1 MLFRSAVHPNVKK
14 VLVIGGGDG
23 GVARELS
30 HYEEIE
36 VIDVVEPDEMFV
48 EVCKEY
54 FPDNSK
60 GLDDER
66 VNIYYQDGLR
76 FLRTSHNEY
85 DLIINDATDPFGH
98 TEGLFTKEFY
108 GSCYKALKDDGI
120 MVYQHGS
127 PFYDEDE
134 GACKAMHKRVY
145 NSFPISRVYQ
155 AHIPTCAAGY
165 WLFGFASKKYHPLK
179 DLDAKRWNKRGIKT
193 KMVLEAV
200 EKKNAAQ
207 SGEGFLVPI
216 GVSAR
221 HIHLTQ
227 EHVEILFG
235 EGYHLTKFKELM
247 GGQFASNEKVTI
259 VGLKLRAIEN
269 VRVLGPVRKN
279 TQVEISATDAISLGV
294 KAPIRESG
302 NIAGSAPI
310 AIIGPKGAVYLNEGC
325 IVAKRHIH
333 MAPKD
338 AMAAG
343 VHDGDIV
350 SVKADNERGTIF
362 NNVQIRVDDSFTL
375 EMHIDTDEANAAQI
389 KSGDTVR
396 IVSC

>member
-1 MLFRSAVHPNVKK
+1 M
-14 VLVIGGGDG
+14 
-23 GVARELS
+23 
-30 HYEEIE
+30 
-36 VIDVVEPDEMFV
+36 
-48 EVCKEY
+48 
-54 FPDNSK
+54 DNSNV
-60 GLDDER
+60 E
-66 VNIYYQDGLR
+66 
-76 FLRTSHNEY
+76 
-85 DLIINDATDPFGH
+85 LI
-98 TEGLFTKEFY
+98 
-108 GSCYKALKDDGI
+108 
-120 MVYQHGS
+120 
-127 PFYDEDE
+127 
-134 GACKAMHKRVY
+134 
-145 NSFPISRVYQ
+145 
-155 AHIPTCAAGY
+155 
-165 WLFGFASKKYHPLK
+165 
-179 DLDAKRWNKRGIKT
+179 T

-200 EKKNAAQ
+200 EKKNAVQ

-333 MAPKD
+333 MDPKD

>member
-1 MLFRSAVHPNVKK
+1 M
-14 VLVIGGGDG
+14 
-23 GVARELS
+23 
-30 HYEEIE
+30 
-36 VIDVVEPDEMFV
+36 
-48 EVCKEY
+48 
-54 FPDNSK
+54 DNSNV
-60 GLDDER
+60 E
-66 VNIYYQDGLR
+66 
-76 FLRTSHNEY
+76 
-85 DLIINDATDPFGH
+85 LI
-98 TEGLFTKEFY
+98 
-108 GSCYKALKDDGI
+108 
-120 MVYQHGS
+120 
-127 PFYDEDE
+127 
-134 GACKAMHKRVY
+134 
-145 NSFPISRVYQ
+145 
-155 AHIPTCAAGY
+155 
-165 WLFGFASKKYHPLK
+165 
-179 DLDAKRWNKRGIKT
+179 T

-200 EKKNAAQ
+200 EKKKSAQ
-207 SGEGFLVPI
+207 SEAGFLVPI

>member
-1 MLFRSAVHPNVKK
+1 M
-14 VLVIGGGDG
+14 
-23 GVARELS
+23 
-30 HYEEIE
+30 
-36 VIDVVEPDEMFV
+36 
-48 EVCKEY
+48 
-54 FPDNSK
+54 DNSNV
-60 GLDDER
+60 E
-66 VNIYYQDGLR
+66 
-76 FLRTSHNEY
+76 
-85 DLIINDATDPFGH
+85 LI
-98 TEGLFTKEFY
+98 
-108 GSCYKALKDDGI
+108 
-120 MVYQHGS
+120 
-127 PFYDEDE
+127 
-134 GACKAMHKRVY
+134 
-145 NSFPISRVYQ
+145 
-155 AHIPTCAAGY
+155 
-165 WLFGFASKKYHPLK
+165 
-179 DLDAKRWNKRGIKT
+179 T

-247 GGQFASNEKVTI
+247 GGQFA
-259 VGLKLRAIEN
+259 AIEN